1 VCLLSDTDS
10 YIWGVILWL
19 VAKQVSYK
27 VKILQIKIEFIRLF
41 NVKLVS
47 KRCVENARELY
58 YELWIDHH
66 LDELYTSRVLVCRL
80 QYI

>member
-1 VCLLSDTDS
+1 MRLLCL
-10 YIWGVILWL
+10 GVILWL

-47 KRCVENARELY
+47 KRCVE
-58 YELWIDHH
+58 
-66 LDELYTSRVLVCRL
+66 CP
-80 QYI
+80 